1 MLVSW
6 GVFLRVVV
14 AKGTVMLSAH
24 LEYAGL
30 GAVDLRMIEIFNDV
44 IAKLVLIVI

>member
-6 GVFLRVVV
+6 GVFFRVVV

-24 LEYAGL
+24 FKYAGL
-30 GAVDLRMIEIFNDV
+30 GAVDLWMIEIFNDV
-44 IAKLVLIVI
+44 VAKLVLIVI